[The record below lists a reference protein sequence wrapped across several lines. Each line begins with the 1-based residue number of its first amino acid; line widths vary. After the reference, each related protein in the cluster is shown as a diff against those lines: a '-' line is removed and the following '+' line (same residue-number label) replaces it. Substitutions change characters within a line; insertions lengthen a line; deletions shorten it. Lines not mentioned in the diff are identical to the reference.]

1 MWFLQQFRSYLQQ
14 AVWVHFHHCNVNIAV
29 VRPSVLSGG
38 VCRWVIWMIS
48 RNQMNTIERSFFNSI
63 LEVRECVKN
72 VVLINVASHLCTNE
86 RNRNKTIAK
95 HEEWRRAEERQ
106 KPLRGCEVE
115 KGQHCRKERISAHSK
130 NHKEKLNEIF
140 LEIAVKHSFMYFR
153 ASLKKKKENE
163 KSRATISSRLPS
175 SNLWVLGRQISRA
188 S

>member
-29 VRPSVLSGG
+29 VRPSMLSGG

-48 RNQMNTIERSFFNSI
+48 RNQMNTIERSI
-63 LEVRECVKN
+63 LEF
-72 VVLINVASHLCTNE
+72 VLINLASHLCTNE

-175 SNLWVLGRQISRA
+175 SSLWVLRRQISRA